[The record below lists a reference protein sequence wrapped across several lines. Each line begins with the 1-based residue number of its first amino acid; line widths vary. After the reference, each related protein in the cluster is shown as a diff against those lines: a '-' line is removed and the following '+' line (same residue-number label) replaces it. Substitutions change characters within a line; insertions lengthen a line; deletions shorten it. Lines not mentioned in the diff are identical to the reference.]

1 MITITD
7 LMPLAL
13 ALATQEL
20 LDSRRFRRNFC
31 DNLILGQR
39 ERLQPKLLNLKREL
53 NLSESSRKFFEGYKI
68 TIISNLDKII
78 GLVSRQLKANP
89 ATIQKIVESCKSIM
103 EDVLNADNFEKI
115 SQLEPK
121 FKSQVTLELFKL
133 MKETRI

>member
-1 MITITD
+1 
-7 LMPLAL
+7 MPLAL

-20 LDSRRFRRNFC
+20 LDSKRFRRNFC

-39 ERLQPKLLNLKREL
+39 ERLQPQLLNLKREL
-53 NLSESSRKFFEGYKI
+53 NLSETSKKFFEGYKI

-89 ATIQKIVESCKSIM
+89 ATIQKIVASCKNIM
-103 EDVLNADNFEKI
+103 EEVLNAESFEKI

-121 FKSQVTLELFKL
+121 FKSEVTLELFKL